1 MVLPAAAPLR
11 AASAASATL
20 TLNPITLGLIR
31 NGGYVITYAGQV
43 PTGATLLLGLPDTTR
58 SVDVTGRPK
67 NDLLDPA
74 RLKKL
79 LALFHQLN
87 AWGNPVT
94 VQLHAVQGGHT
105 VAQSNTQT
113 LRAPVRPHCGCLNPA
128 LGKGDCGP
136 RLCYTG
142 VQTGRMLY
150 QPDIDGRYYY
160 AFGGK
165 FETDNAKRGLNCITY
180 VGAVCGVDPSTGAMG
195 AYGTQLANHLGA
207 IKIGM
212 EQKSKQECLAFFTTD
227 GTRSQLRKGTY
238 IVWNGGHTVLVVD
251 GVVHEFALSKNGYNQ
266 TPVAQ
271 WHFANGPF
279 WVRQLRVNF
288 DLAMSM

>member
-1 MVLPAAAPLR
+1 VPQLATPPTAATAAAG
-11 AASAASATL
+11 TL
-20 TLNPITLGLIR
+20 SLNPIALGLIR
-31 NGGYVITYAGQV
+31 NGGYVISYAGQI
-43 PTGATLLLGLPDTTR
+43 PPGATLLLGLPDTART
-58 SVDVTGRPK
+58 VDVTGRPK
-67 NDLLDPA
+67 SDLLDFE

-79 LALFHQLN
+79 LAHFDQTN

-94 VQLHAVQGGHT
+94 VQLHVVQNGRAV
-105 VAQSNTQT
+105 AKSNTQT
-113 LRAPVRPHCGCLNPA
+113 LPAPVRPHCGCLNPK

-142 VQTGRMLY
+142 VQTGRMLF
-150 QPDIDGRYYY
+150 QPGIEGRYYY

-180 VGAVCGVDPSTGAMG
+180 VGAVFGVDPSTGAMS

-207 IKIGM
+207 IKLGM
-212 EQKSKQECLAFFTTD
+212 EGKSKQEVLRFFTTD
-227 GTRSQLRKGTY
+227 GMRSQLRKGVY
-238 IVWNGGHTVLVVD
+238 IVWNAGHTVLVVD
-251 GVVHEFALSKNGYNQ
+251 GVVHEFALSKNGYNE
-266 TPVAQ
+266 TPVAS

-288 DLAMSM
+288 DAAMSM